1 MHTKHHQLKEDV
13 MNQPEPNIQTYDE
26 PVVTISN
33 DDWDEELSLE
43 ESQVAISVANACR
56 IGDPDCESCQ

>member
-1 MHTKHHQLKEDV
+1 
-13 MNQPEPNIQTYDE
+13 MNQPDTNIQPQTYDE
-26 PVVTISN
+26 PVVTTSN

-43 ESQVAISVANACR
+43 ESQVAVSVANACR